1 MCGVYLVSEGIKR
14 GKCHDSRL
22 IRTTE
27 QNRQMRMKRANNK
40 KEFTAIFHFSYF
52 VWLSSSLS
60 LLFISYCPIKKKL
73 FAS

>member
-40 KEFTAIFHFSYF
+40 KEFTAIFQF
-52 VWLSSSLS
+52 
-60 LLFISYCPIKKKL
+60 LLFCLALVFIVITFYFLLSAIVL
-73 FAS
+73 